1 MRARGS
7 GSPPAQYMPA
17 MPAIP
22 MAAPFELPTLHI
34 AGATTALDR
43 EARVMRCAPPRV
55 QARLHAVVRFF

>member
-1 MRARGS
+1 
-7 GSPPAQYMPA
+7 MPA